1 MKMTDYQRGQ
11 APDDASPGQGAQSV
25 VRMLRSL
32 FATLRILI
40 VLVVIFAFFQ
50 GVFVV
55 REQEQAMVFRFGR
68 LIAKDGA
75 EILESGRLYWAW
87 PYPIDQVKRIPA
99 ERAVTLRT
107 DHFWSSDQAAELR
120 GEEQAAEMSQG
131 LVPGE
136 DGYLLT
142 GDANIVHMTAQITY
156 RIADAKKYYLDFF
169 EGDSARVQKTGDEM
183 VTSEAAEAII
193 RNCLENAMLKET
205 AEWTVDDI
213 IKRSR
218 PAVVRRPDDQ
228 QEQKVAPQGDY
239 LSNAI
244 QKRVEKLVSRMDV
257 GIEID
262 KVTLTNVRPPIA
274 TADAFQR
281 VNDAIQ
287 ERDTMLKEAQTYED
301 RVVNKA
307 ESELA
312 KIMARARAYQ
322 KRVESSVR
330 ADLDYFR
337 KVLDE
342 YESNPETM
350 LVALYTD
357 TIRDVLKKAK
367 EQYVI
372 HARQDGDQEVRLL
385 VGPEPEDQD
394 ETVPPRESE

>member
-1 MKMTDYQRGQ
+1 MKMSDYQHGQ
-11 APDDASPGQGAQSV
+11 SPGDASPGQGAQSV
-25 VRMLRSL
+25 VRMLRNL
-32 FATLRILI
+32 FAALRILI

-68 LIAKDGA
+68 LIAKDGR
-75 EILESGRLYWAW
+75 EILKSGRLYWAW

-99 ERAVTLRT
+99 ERAVTLST

-120 GEEQAAEMSQG
+120 GEDQPADISQG

-169 EGDSARVQKTGDEM
+169 EGESASVQKTGDEI
-183 VTSEAAEAII
+183 VTSEAAEAIV
-193 RNCLENAMLKET
+193 RNCLENAILKET
-205 AEWTVDDI
+205 AGWTVDDI

-218 PAVVRRPDDQ
+218 PAVVRERGQ
-228 QEQKVAPQGDY
+228 QEAAPQGDY

-244 QKRVEKLVSRMDV
+244 QTRVEKLVARMDV

-367 EQYVI
+367 DRYVI
-372 HARQDGDQEVRLL
+372 HARQNGDQEIRLL
-385 VGPEPEDQD
+385 VGPEPDKDQD
-394 ETVPPRESE
+394 KTASPKESE